1 MNSNNNSF
9 SIFLNIVLGLFFI
22 GSIVFSYFFGNFG
35 GISIKEL
42 NDNYMIKDE
51 LSFKDLP
58 QNIQKKY
65 IDRDQLKLMDNS
77 NETIKKAFD
86 DEGNPLVIEAEDA
99 DDFNKIVKSLQERI
113 IFLEKENIFLSN
125 DKDELLKIVEHEKS
139 KNNTD
144 QKSLVSNNLEKLNE
158 AEQQHYENI
167 SQLTMKINDLQRE
180 NISLSQQ
187 INGKNDALKVRVEEL
202 EARLVDEKKKA
213 LVNQEKALESQK
225 LKYSNLENEKKSLQ
239 EQLDVVRQNLELQKS
254 NNTVY
259 LGKKDQQ
266 ITMLQDKINQ
276 LMMEKNNILI
286 KNSQDA
292 LEMEKR
298 NSKKLQE
305 FSEIIKNNS
314 LEKEAIKKGYLEAIE
329 KLEKKYNTLVTEQK
343 EEINSITVNLQ
354 KEKQNSI
361 TVLENSENMLLKKE
375 VEYKKDLGK
384 SREVIKI
391 LNNKV
396 KSIEDEN
403 KALLSKL
410 ETQNTTISL
419 GQDKVL
425 QLQDKIKT
433 LDKNDRNLDD
443 EVRERV
449 KINEEKH
456 NINYKILNE
465 KIANLEQEL
474 KTKNSS
480 NSKNISALKN
490 EKAELVRKINI
501 AHDENTQ
508 KNQQIAKL
516 KDEISMILKQKNNL
530 ELNENEKLTKIKK
543 SFDSLQED
551 VIKQEKEYNNIVKKL
566 KKDVNNQQ
574 AEYSNIINKL
584 KNDIENQENE
594 YSNIVDGLK
603 KELVSKDTALLE
615 RAKDKEKLGKY
626 VREITYLKKLLKT
639 ADNKVAIAK
648 TNSLSKKSKKLVK
661 VDSIECDD
669 MNSGN
674 FKISSTCKAK
684 VDKFLNQY
692 SENDF
697 FEIIPIVGTGGFAS
711 LNLIKRKSKLGI
723 ADGEIER
730 LTGLA
735 NLGLGKHRAK
745 EAGWLIKEK
754 FGDNA
759 KISYTVYNIEAQNK
773 RGFVIRVYR

>member
-1 MNSNNNSF
+1 
-9 SIFLNIVLGLFFI
+9 
-22 GSIVFSYFFGNFG
+22 
-35 GISIKEL
+35 
-42 NDNYMIKDE
+42 MIKDE

-239 EQLDVVRQNLELQKS
+239 EQLDVVRQNLESQKS

-286 KNSQDA
+286 KNSQAA